1 MYQNAPCLRYADAF
15 RQIYQTRVVESEKEA
30 LDASL
35 VDSLSNASKLS
46 ELIDVWRMIGSEC
59 RAGRVPAEFRNC
71 GEDYK
76 RLAEMPLKDMM
87 KARAI
92 DVMCS
97 QWGGPLDAFPPLFK
111 RLFQT
116 ADVSEQQLIVL
127 VLPLL
132 QSPERFLHV
141 AAEATRTNIVPVFS
155 AMALC
160 NPFPQVYFDENQWNQ
175 MVLKAIFLGCAVNEI
190 DGLHERHNS
199 ALSETIFQYI
209 SERHSASRSV
219 PAAVVA
225 LCERALCKTS
235 HAQLDAI
242 KPELRQE

>member
-15 RQIYQTRVVESEKEA
+15 REIYHARVVESEKEA
-30 LDASL
+30 LNASL
-35 VDSLSNASKLS
+35 VDSLLNATKLS
-46 ELIDVWRMIGSEC
+46 ELIDVWRMIGREC
-59 RAGRVPAEFRNC
+59 RAEGAIELSS
-71 GEDYK
+71 GGQDY
-76 RLAEMPLKDMM
+76 RRIAEMPLKDMM

-92 DVMCS
+92 DVMCG
-97 QWGGPLDAFPPLFK
+97 QWSGDPDAFTPLFK

-127 VLPLL
+127 VLPMLK
-132 QSPERFLHV
+132 SPERFLHV

-225 LCERALCKTS
+225 LCERALCKAS
-235 HAQLDAI
+235 HTQLDLI

>member
-15 RQIYQTRVVESEKEA
+15 REIYQARVVESQKEA
-30 LDASL
+30 LNASL
-35 VDSLSNASKLS
+35 VDSLLNATKLS
-46 ELIDVWRMIGSEC
+46 ELIDVWRMIGREC
-59 RAGRVPAEFRNC
+59 RAEGAIELSSGGQDCRRI
-71 GEDYK
+71 
-76 RLAEMPLKDMM
+76 AEMPLKDMM

-92 DVMCS
+92 DVMCG
-97 QWGGPLDAFPPLFK
+97 QWSGDPDAFTPLFK

-127 VLPLL
+127 VLPMLK
-132 QSPERFLHV
+132 SPERFLHV

-160 NPFPQVYFDENQWNQ
+160 NPFPKVYFDENQWNQ

-235 HAQLDAI
+235 YTQLDAI

>member
-1 MYQNAPCLRYADAF
+1 MYQNAPCIHYADAF
-15 RQIYQTRVVESEKEA
+15 RQIYQSRVVESDNEA
-30 LDASL
+30 LSTAAA
-35 VDSLSNASKLS
+35 DSLSNAAKLS

-59 RAGRVPAEFRNC
+59 RAETPATESRDC
-71 GEDYK
+71 GQGYK
-76 RLAEMPLKDMM
+76 RLAQMPLKDMM
-87 KARAI
+87 KAIAI

-97 QWGGPLDAFPPLFK
+97 QWGGPPDAFEPLFK

-132 QSPERFLHV
+132 KSPERFLHV

-160 NPFPQVYFDENQWNQ
+160 NPFPQVYFNENQWNQ
-175 MVLKAIFLGCAVNEI
+175 MVLKAIFLECDVNEI
-190 DGLHERHNS
+190 DGLHVRHNS

-219 PAAVVA
+219 PLAVVA
-225 LCERALCKTS
+225 LCERSLCS
-235 HAQLDAI
+235 NSRSQLDVI
-242 KPELRQE
+242 KPELRQQ

>member
-1 MYQNAPCLRYADAF
+1 MYQNTPCLRYADAF
-15 RQIYQTRVVESEKEA
+15 REIYQARVVESEKEA
-30 LDASL
+30 LNASL
-35 VDSLSNASKLS
+35 VDSLLNATKLS
-46 ELIDVWRMIGSEC
+46 ELIDVWRMIGREC
-59 RAGRVPAEFRNC
+59 RAEGATELSS
-71 GEDYK
+71 GGQDY
-76 RLAEMPLKDMM
+76 RRIAEMPLKDMM

-92 DVMCS
+92 DLMCG
-97 QWGGPLDAFPPLFK
+97 QWSGDPDTFTPLFK

-127 VLPLL
+127 VLPMLK
-132 QSPERFLHV
+132 SPERFLHV

-225 LCERALCKTS
+225 LCERALCKAS
-235 HAQLDAI
+235 HTQLDLI

>member
-15 RQIYQTRVVESEKEA
+15 REICQARVVESEKEA
-30 LDASL
+30 LNASL
-35 VDSLSNASKLS
+35 VDSLSNATKLS

-59 RAGRVPAEFRNC
+59 RAGGATELMDC
-71 GEDYK
+71 GQDYK

-97 QWGGPLDAFPPLFK
+97 QWSGDPDAFTPLFK

-132 QSPERFLHV
+132 NSPERFLHV

-175 MVLKAIFLGCAVNEI
+175 MVLKAIFLGCDVNEI

-235 HAQLDAI
+235 HTQLDAI

>member
-15 RQIYQTRVVESEKEA
+15 REIYQARVVESQKEA
-30 LDASL
+30 LNASL
-35 VDSLSNASKLS
+35 VDSLLNATKLS
-46 ELIDVWRMIGSEC
+46 ELIDVWRMIGREC
-59 RAGRVPAEFRNC
+59 RAEGAIELSSGGQDCRRI
-71 GEDYK
+71 
-76 RLAEMPLKDMM
+76 AEMPLKDMM

-92 DVMCS
+92 DVMCG
-97 QWGGPLDAFPPLFK
+97 QWNGDPDAFTPLFK

-127 VLPLL
+127 VLPMLK
-132 QSPERFLHV
+132 SPERFLHV

-160 NPFPQVYFDENQWNQ
+160 NPFPKVYFDENQWNQ

-209 SERHSASRSV
+209 SERYSASRSV

-235 HAQLDAI
+235 YTQLDAI